1 MPRLSRYMN
10 MSIAPCLEKKHFSS
24 MSEAV
29 SHFGKMGYKTCDYD
43 TRTSAE
49 GEEVQVMVL
58 ADNPRDYVE
67 IIKRSFMD
75 INTVRYRN
83 S

>member
-10 MSIAPCLEKKHFSS
+10 TSIAPCLEKKHFSS

-29 SHFGKMGYKTCDYD
+29 FHFGNMGYKTCEYD

-67 IIKRSFMD
+67 IIKRSVMN
-75 INTVRYRN
+75 INTVRYLN
-83 S
+83 T